1 MTNKNKI
8 PSIAPFHY
16 QYSSVPKESIPENYK
31 LFPISYKSK
40 EIGEYEVL
48 FFHRLMKKN
57 YGAPSQIEPLL
68 DSIKRSED
76 GRMTA
81 LGREWKY
88 YIRTDSGGII
98 QIGTEDVH
106 TLLKICHVLPSNQDE
121 PSGRLIR
128 EGEKFI
134 DDFLREAQRLK
145 DQILNIQKE
154 FENDR
159 DMKVKVFFLH
169 NVYLINYQSA
179 ELMLDYAEDNE
190 STIIDESLR
199 YDARDALTP
208 EQNAHLDKFMP
219 AVGMYFGA
227 AISYYFMALE
237 GFINFLYY
245 AFLKDELRSEF
256 FDKEP
261 NLDGRLDI
269 NAKVLLMPS
278 LCNGFKTK
286 QTAGFLKDLTRLK
299 NYRNFSFHS
308 KISYSLKRVGF
319 LESGFLYTCNL
330 KGDSSMLLPSLR
342 INLRNSNVLEFKEI
356 VDSIIKDTLGMMQED
371 SMSLVEKWI
380 LNELD
385 IPFRKDENG
394 AIKLGMF

>member
-57 YGAPSQIEPLL
+57 YGAPQIEPLS
-68 DSIKRSED
+68 DSIKRLED
-76 GRMTA
+76 GTMAA
-81 LGREWKY
+81 LGKEWNY

-98 QIGTEDVH
+98 QVGTEDVH
-106 TLLKICHVLPSNQDE
+106 TLLKICHVLPSNQNE

-128 EGEKFI
+128 EGEIFI
-134 DDFLREAQRLK
+134 DDLIREAQRLK
-145 DQILNIQKE
+145 DQILNIREE

-169 NVYLINYQSA
+169 NVYLMNYQSA
-179 ELMLDYAEDNE
+179 ELMLEYAEDNE

-199 YDARDALTP
+199 YDARNALTP
-208 EQNAHLDKFMP
+208 EQHAHLDKFMS
-219 AVGMYFGA
+219 ALGMYFGA

-237 GFINFLYY
+237 GFINVLYY
-245 AFLKDELRSEF
+245 AFLKDELKSEF
-256 FDKEP
+256 FDQQK
-261 NLDGRLDI
+261 LDERLDV
-269 NAKVLLMPS
+269 NTKVLLMPS

-286 QTAGFLKDLTRLK
+286 QKARFLKDLTRLK

-308 KISYSLKRVGF
+308 KISDSLKRVGF
-319 LESGFLYTCNL
+319 LESGCLYTCSL
-330 KGDSSMLLPSLR
+330 KEDSSTLLPSLR
-342 INLRNSNVLEFKEI
+342 TYLKSTNVLEFKKI
-356 VDSIIKDTLGMMQED
+356 VDSIVKDILGMMQED
-371 SMSLVEKWI
+371 SKSLVEKWI
-380 LNELD
+380 LNEEQ
-385 IPFRKDENG
+385 IPFWKDENG
-394 AIKLGMF
+394 AVKLGML